1 MADRVIVVVVMG
13 VAGSGKS
20 TVGPLIAKGLGG
32 EFAEGDQFHPAA
44 NIAKMT
50 SGQPLNDDD
59 RMPWLAKMADAIRGW
74 TRGPR
79 PMVLAC
85 SALKQRYRDMLAQ
98 GSPEIRF
105 VYLKGTRDLIGG
117 RMATR
122 SGHFMPSSLLDSQF
136 KTLEEPEDAIVLDA
150 TQPPATMAAMALAKL
165 RRSDSR

>member
-1 MADRVIVVVVMG
+1 MMVVIVMG

-32 EFAEGDQFHPAA
+32 DFAEGDQFHPAA

-59 RMPWLAKMADAIRGW
+59 RMPWLAAMASAIRGW
-74 TRGPR
+74 VKGTKPT
-79 PMVLAC
+79 VLAC
-85 SALKQRYRDMLAQ
+85 SALRQRYRDILAQ
-98 GSPEIRF
+98 DLPEVRF
-105 VYLKGTRDLIGG
+105 VYLRGTQDLIGG

-136 KTLEEPEDAIVLDA
+136 QTLEEPRDAIVLNA
-150 TQPPATMAAMALAKL
+150 TLAPEAMAAAALAQL
-165 RRSDSR
+165 RP